1 MANGWQVPSYSMYG
15 QTWNQQGYGM
25 EWVFFLSI
33 YFLHLLSEIQ
43 LSRKTPSTSI
53 FSPSH
58 DFWPL
63 SLCVFAGSL
72 SHRAGWEGLARS
84 LLRLQPRRV
93 QSCPTWATT
102 TWQGIKHSEPGV
114 KQRGFF
120 SFSFS
125 FYLVNWFGTKRQG
138 LYSQSL
144 FSWSLLFN
152 NRFIFT
158 LVFYAA
164 TFFHP
169 EFFNTLYIYIYKKQ
183 CLFTVVWTGSAL
195 GLKPIQK
202 QPFLLL
208 PPTSECVNKDVWH
221 SFNLRPVVFSSS
233 LTHLVYW
240 PTAWNI
246 DQEFLPR
253 TFFFE
258 Y

>member
-25 EWVFFLSI
+25 EWVFF
-33 YFLHLLSEIQ
+33 YFLRLLFEIQ
-43 LSRKTPSTSI
+43 LSRKKPSTSI
-53 FSPSH
+53 FSSSH

-63 SLCVFAGSL
+63 LLCVFAGSL

-84 LLRLQPRRV
+84 PLRLQPHRV

-120 SFSFS
+120 FF
-125 FYLVNWFGTKRQG
+125 
-138 LYSQSL
+138 
-144 FSWSLLFN
+144 LLFIWSTALLQKG
-152 NRFIFT
+152 RGRIHKAFLADRCFSITGLSLQLYFTQQHSFT
-158 LVFYAA
+158 LNFLI
-164 TFFHP
+164 
-169 EFFNTLYIYIYKKQ
+169 LYIYIYKTMLIHSCVNWKCSWPQ
-183 CLFTVVWTGSAL
+183 ANPKTTFSVIATHIT
-195 GLKPIQK
+195 
-202 QPFLLL
+202 
-208 PPTSECVNKDVWH
+208 ECVNKDVWH

-240 PTAWNI
+240 PTARNI
-246 DQEFLPR
+246 DQGFLPL